1 MSKNRNL
8 ADLLDST
15 GDVKSDALDNVSGLP
30 DAIDVNASAPADSLN
45 IDSSGKVG
53 IGTSSPSNLIELD
66 AGSGTN
72 AGITIRMGTGNSG
85 ANDSFI
91 GFENSAG
98 TEVIRTRYDNPSTSY
113 VVSSDTSSDILSI
126 TRDGRGLSQFT
137 AKVWINFNGTGTIAI
152 RDSHNVSSITD
163 NNTGVYTVNFSNN
176 LGNDDYSAVGTT
188 SNVNNNFS
196 VDDPSHLGNFAVVV
210 QTRDTE
216 SRNNED
222 SEVISLIIFGD

>member
-176 LGNDDYSAVGTT
+176 LGNDDYAAVGTT